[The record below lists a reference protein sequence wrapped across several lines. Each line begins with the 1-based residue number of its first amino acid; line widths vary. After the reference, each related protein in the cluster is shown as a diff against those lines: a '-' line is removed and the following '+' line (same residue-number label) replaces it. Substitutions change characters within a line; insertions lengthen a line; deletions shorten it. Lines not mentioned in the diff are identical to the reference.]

1 MDSEQ
6 WKQIDKLL
14 HAVLEHAPEERDAF
28 LRQACAGDERLE
40 REARSLLTL
49 EHQAEGFLETPAIE
63 AAARVVG
70 RDLSIAPVPLSTGDK
85 LGHYEVVSLLGQG
98 GMGEVYRVR
107 DTKLKRDVALKV
119 LPATFLR
126 DPERMARFQREA
138 QVLAS
143 LDHPN
148 IGPIY
153 GMADSED
160 YFGLVLALVEGPTLA
175 DRIKEGPLALAEAV
189 TIAKQIVEA
198 LELAHDRSIIHR
210 DLKPANIK
218 ITPEGVVKVLD
229 FGLAKVLEDEPSKSS
244 QANSPTI
251 TVGHTGAGMILGTAS
266 YMSPE
271 QAVGRPVDRRSD
283 IFSFGAVLY
292 EMLTGK
298 RAFVGSTAPDVLE
311 AVVKNEPDWA
321 ELPADTPDTIQRL
334 LHRCLAKD
342 RRQRLQAIGEAR
354 IILENPGATD
364 RSAQATR
371 LPDKKLPWV
380 AAAMFLPGLSVV
392 SFVHFREQ
400 PPKLEVT
407 RFAVPAPD
415 KTSFT
420 AAAAAISPDG
430 RTLAFAAI
438 DGEGHSQVWLRP
450 MNSSEARALPGTEGA
465 SAPVFWSPDGRSLA
479 FAGRS
484 LARLKSI
491 DVAGGPAQT
500 LCPATADVPTGAW
513 SPAGI
518 IIFQAND
525 GLMAVP
531 AGGGVCAPVT
541 NLDSKRGELR
551 HTGPSFLPDG
561 RHFLYLR
568 VASKEEDSGVYVGSL
583 DSKPG
588 EQSSKLIAKGASP
601 ATYVRSADRAHG
613 YLIFLRQGALMAQPF
628 NAGNLSLSGDAV
640 PIVERVGAVGDLF
653 TASEKTL
660 VYRSGVSSGSRQLN
674 WFDRSGRSL
683 GSLGAPGAYTT
694 LSVSPN
700 GKRLAFGL
708 ADTAQNNTDIWVHD
722 LAQRTTNRFTF
733 DPAVDDMPVWSPDG
747 TRIVWSSQRGGGA
760 DLYQRASNLADDETA
775 LLKSPE
781 PKFPQDW
788 SSDGRFLI
796 YSVNRGDR
804 DGRNLDLWLLPLQGE
819 QKTTQFLGTPFTES
833 QARFSPDSRYI
844 AYVSNES
851 GLSEVYVRSFS
862 SDGKAGGQ
870 QMISQSGGSQPLWRR
885 DGKELF
891 YISADTKVMAV
902 PVSTAPTFERLGAPI
917 PLFTASIYGGGRNY
931 NSQRWAAMPNGQQ
944 FIIISVLTEAA
955 SQPINVITN
964 WKELLKQ

>member
-1 MDSEQ
+1 M
-6 WKQIDKLL
+6 
-14 HAVLEHAPEERDAF
+14 
-28 LRQACAGDERLE
+28 
-40 REARSLLTL
+40 
-49 EHQAEGFLETPAIE
+49 
-63 AAARVVG
+63 
-70 RDLSIAPVPLSTGDK
+70 PLSAGDK
-85 LGHYEVVSLLGQG
+85 LGHYEVLSLLGQG

-119 LPATFLR
+119 LPATYLR

-160 YFGLVLALVEGPTLA
+160 SFGLVLALVEGPTLA
-175 DRIKEGPLALAEAV
+175 DRIKEGPLALDETVA
-189 TIAKQIVEA
+189 IGKQIVEA
-198 LELAHDRSIIHR
+198 LEFAHDRGVIHR

-229 FGLAKVLEDEPSKSS
+229 FGLAKVLEDEPPKSS
-244 QANSPTI
+244 LANSPTM
-251 TVGHTGAGMILGTAS
+251 TMGHTRAGMILGTAA

-292 EMLTGK
+292 EMLAGK
-298 RAFVGSTAPDVLE
+298 RAFVGSTTPDVLE
-311 AVVKNEPDWA
+311 AVVKNEPDWSA
-321 ELPADTPDTIQRL
+321 LPADTSDTIQRL
-334 LHRCLAKD
+334 LRRCLAKD

-354 IILENPGATD
+354 IVLENPGGTD
-364 RSAQATR
+364 RSRQATS
-371 LPDKKLPWV
+371 PPHKKLPWV
-380 AAAMFLPGLSVV
+380 VAAIFLLGFGVV
-392 SFVHFREQ
+392 SFLHFRKQ
-400 PPKLEVT
+400 PPKFEVT
-407 RFAVPAPD
+407 RFAVLAPD

-420 AAAAAISPDG
+420 PAAPAISPDG

-438 DGEGHSQVWLRP
+438 DGEGRSQIWLRP
-450 MNSSEARALPGTEGA
+450 MNSSEAHALPGTEGA

-484 LARLKSI
+484 LARLMSI
-491 DVAGGPAQT
+491 DVVGGPAQT
-500 LCPATADVPTGAW
+500 LCPATAGVPVGAW

-525 GLMAVP
+525 GLMEVP
-531 AGGGVCAPVT
+531 AGGGTCAPVT
-541 NLDSKRGELR
+541 KLDSKRGELR

-583 DSKPG
+583 DSKPE

-601 ATYVRSADRAHG
+601 ATYVPSADPAHG
-613 YLIFLRQGALMAQPF
+613 YLMFLRQGALMAQPF
-628 NAGNLSLSGDAV
+628 NADSLSLAGDAV
-640 PIVERVGAVGDLF
+640 PIVARVGTNGDLF
-653 TASEKTL
+653 TASENGTL
-660 VYRSGVSSGSRQLN
+660 VYRSGGSSGSRQLT
-674 WFDRSGRSL
+674 WFDRSGRSP

-694 LSVSPN
+694 LSVSPD
-700 GKRLAFGL
+700 GKRVAFGL
-708 ADTAQNNTDIWVHD
+708 ADNAQNNTDIWVHD
-722 LAQRTTNRFTF
+722 LAQGTTNRFTF

-747 TRIVWSSQRGGGA
+747 TRIVWSSQREGGA
-760 DLYQRASNLADDETA
+760 DLYQRASNLAGDETA
-775 LLKSPE
+775 LMKSPE

-804 DGRNLDLWLLPLQGE
+804 GGTNLDLWLLPLQGE
-819 QKTTQFLGTPFTES
+819 QKATQFLGTPFTES
-833 QARFSPDSRYI
+833 QGRFSPDSRYV

-851 GLSEVYVRSFS
+851 GKNEVYVRSFS

-870 QMISQSGGSQPLWRR
+870 QMISRGGGSQPLWRR

-891 YISADTKVMAV
+891 YISADSKVMAV
-902 PVSTAPTFERLGAPI
+902 PLSTTPTFRRVGTPVA
-917 PLFTASIYGGGRNY
+917 LFTAPIYGGGRNI
-931 NSQRWAAMPNGQQ
+931 NTHRWAAMPDGQK
-944 FIIISVLTEAA
+944 FIINSVLTEAP
-955 SQPINVITN
+955 SEPITVIMN
-964 WKELLKQ
+964 WTELLKK